1 MSLINPLRR
10 KILVFRLSKTI
21 PTVIALLIM
30 QECVFFQ
37 VCCCWEACLL
47 ITWHDALHWVR
58 SDILLLGYWSN
69 SKGVQTYFIKFLTF
83 VDWRLS
89 LFLLFICAHVHELHT
104 SHKRYTMCKRCILL
118 KFFILGEK
126 AIENPSSSND
136 TIKGFLRKRLS
147 LKSTF

>member
-37 VCCCWEACLL
+37 VCCCWEACL
-47 ITWHDALHWVR
+47 ITWHDALRWVR
-58 SDILLLGYWSN
+58 SDIWPLGYWSN
-69 SKGVQTYFIKFLTF
+69 SKGAQTYFIRC
-83 VDWRLS
+83 WRFS
-89 LFLLFICAHVHELHT
+89 LFFFLFICAHVHELHT

>member
-47 ITWHDALHWVR
+47 ITWHDALRWVR
-58 SDILLLGYWSN
+58 SDILPLGYWSN
-69 SKGVQTYFIKFLTF
+69 SKGAQTYVITYWIFSL
-83 VDWRLS
+83 
-89 LFLLFICAHVHELHT
+89 LFLSFICAHVHELHT